1 MDSSRRILTVNSG
14 SSSIKFSIY
23 SLPAEQLEIAG
34 SLSRIGRNSGS
45 FQIKDGRGEAIHNEQ
60 LEITDHAAALKTL
73 LDWLG
78 RSAKPNAIGHR
89 IVHGGPK
96 YTAPEIVT
104 PELIATLKALAPL
117 APNHLPREITAIEA
131 IDKTY
136 PETTQVACFDTAFHR
151 GMPEVAKVY
160 ALPES
165 ARSDGIVQRYGFHGL
180 SYEYIAGE
188 LHRIGSGKGR
198 VIVCHL
204 GNGASMAALRD
215 GKSIE
220 TTMGFTPTGGIVMST
235 RCGDIDPEVVLYLI
249 EEKHLDAA
257 AVRDAL
263 TASGGMLGLS
273 GSSGDM
279 QDLHRRE
286 NTCAKAALAVEVFCY
301 SARKALGSLAA
312 ALGGLDTLVFT
323 GGIGENDA
331 DVRGRICKG
340 LDFLGIRIDSRQ
352 NAGGDAIIS
361 EESAQVQVR
370 VMKTNEELML
380 ARHTAAL
387 SG

>member
-1 MDSSRRILTVNSG
+1 
-14 SSSIKFSIY
+14 
-23 SLPAEQLEIAG
+23 
-34 SLSRIGRNSGS
+34 
-45 FQIKDGRGEAIHNEQ
+45 
-60 LEITDHAAALKTL
+60 
-73 LDWLG
+73 
-78 RSAKPNAIGHR
+78 
-89 IVHGGPK
+89 
-96 YTAPEIVT
+96 
-104 PELIATLKALAPL
+104 
-117 APNHLPREITAIEA
+117 
-131 IDKTY
+131 
-136 PETTQVACFDTAFHR
+136 
-151 GMPEVAKVY
+151 
-160 ALPES
+160 
-165 ARSDGIVQRYGFHGL
+165 
-180 SYEYIAGE
+180 
-188 LHRIGSGKGR
+188 
-198 VIVCHL
+198 
-204 GNGASMAALRD
+204 
-215 GKSIE
+215 
-220 TTMGFTPTGGIVMST
+220 MGFTPTGGIVMST